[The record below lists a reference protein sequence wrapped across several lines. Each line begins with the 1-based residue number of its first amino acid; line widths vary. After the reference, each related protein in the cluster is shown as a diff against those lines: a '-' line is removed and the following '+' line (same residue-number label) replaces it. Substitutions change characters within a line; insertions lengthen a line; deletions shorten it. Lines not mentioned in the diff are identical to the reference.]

1 MYTCIQ
7 KFVNVQQLQKCI
19 LRGLTFL
26 VLHLSTFFDTDSYS
40 LSSLHIVIF
49 FAYYTYKPFWEGL
62 TELNYTNAQFIIGA
76 AKVVHKIVAR
86 RCFRH
91 HPWLHRMALY
101 LVLAFGDTILPV
113 YLTLPALLTARYG
126 SLVIHTYKNQW
137 LELASTNSACK
148 LAMELCIVEYSRYW
162 IYTASC
168 FLFITRQLIVLCEC
182 MLRRSYE
189 GVECWISVKDSSI
202 TWYK

>member
-1 MYTCIQ
+1 MHSEICKCSAASEMYFKGANFSGSPFI
-7 KFVNVQQLQKCI
+7 N
-19 LRGLTFL
+19 
-26 VLHLSTFFDTDSYS
+26 FFWHRLLFSKLPTYC
-40 LSSLHIVIF
+40 HF

-62 TELNYTNAQFIIGA
+62 TELNYTNTQFIIGA

-148 LAMELCIVEYSRYW
+148 LAMELCIVEYSWYW

>member
-1 MYTCIQ
+1 MQLTIYTCIQ

-91 HPWLHRMALY
+91 HP
-101 LVLAFGDTILPV
+101 
-113 YLTLPALLTARYG
+113 
-126 SLVIHTYKNQW
+126 
-137 LELASTNSACK
+137 
-148 LAMELCIVEYSRYW
+148 
-162 IYTASC
+162 
-168 FLFITRQLIVLCEC
+168 
-182 MLRRSYE
+182 
-189 GVECWISVKDSSI
+189 
-202 TWYK
+202 